1 MSTTVAQLKE
11 SENKV
16 DDIDG
21 RGRDDAASTTVAQ
34 PKEEEADVEKTDKTK
49 YTSLNLEKERA
60 VAAMKSRIYE
70 IMEEEY
76 SRTKS
81 GGSCMVKKS

>member
-1 MSTTVAQLKE
+1 ME
-11 SENKV
+11 
-16 DDIDG
+16 
-21 RGRDDAASTTVAQ
+21 R
-34 PKEEEADVEKTDKTK
+34 TDKTK
-49 YTSLNLEKERA
+49 YTSVNLEKERA